1 MHQFSQGSWRFQ
13 YLRPVLIGTA
23 AIGIA
28 ALLMLSSCSL
38 LLQDP
43 RVTQSDRNP
52 NALLGL
58 PSSATSF
65 NANDYLINRS
75 QYVMS
80 YNRSKA
86 IPNWASW
93 QLNQNWLGNHPRIP
107 FAPDN
112 TLPSGWE
119 TVIPDDYTGSGFDR
133 GHVVPAADRN
143 KTAEDSK
150 AVFLMTN
157 IFPQAPDNN
166 QGPWAQLENYCRDL
180 VAQGKELYIVAGGAG
195 EGGEGEKG
203 VKRSIAQSK
212 VSVPAS
218 TWKVILVSD
227 RPGLGIAGITERT
240 RVIAVIMPNQQGIK
254 TTSWRE
260 YRRSVDQVEELTGY
274 DLFSNVPELVQ
285 AAIEAKTD
293 ANLPVKP
300 PVKIPARLPAKPP
313 IRQPVGTH

>member
-1 MHQFSQGSWRFQ
+1 
-13 YLRPVLIGTA
+13 
-23 AIGIA
+23 
-28 ALLMLSSCSL
+28 MLSSCSL
-38 LLQDP
+38 LLNDQ
-43 RVTQSDRNP
+43 RVSQSARNP

-80 YNRSKA
+80 YNRSKE

-93 QLNQNWLGNHPRIP
+93 QLNQNWLGSRPRIP
-107 FAPDN
+107 FEPDN

-119 TVIPDDYTGSGFDR
+119 KVIPNDYTGSGFDR

-143 KTAEDSK
+143 KTADDSK

-157 IFPQAPDNN
+157 IFPQAPGNN
-166 QGPWAQLENYCRDL
+166 QGPWAQLESYCRDL

-195 EGGEGEKG
+195 EGGTGDKGERGTIAKG
-203 VKRSIAQSK
+203 K

-218 TWKVILVSD
+218 TWKVVVVSD
-227 RPGLGIAGITERT
+227 RPASGIAGITERT
-240 RVIAVIMPNQQGIK
+240 RVIAVIMPNEQGIK
-254 TTSWRE
+254 DTSWRE

-274 DLFSNVPELVQ
+274 NLFSNIPEVVQ
-285 AAIEAKTD
+285 NAIEAKTD
-293 ANLPVKP
+293 INLPVKL
-300 PVKIPARLPAKPP
+300 PVKTPVKRP
-313 IRQPVGTH
+313 IKQPVGAR

>member
-1 MHQFSQGSWRFQ
+1 MHQFSRSSWRFQ
-13 YLRPVLIGTA
+13 HLRPVLIGIA

-28 ALLMLSSCSL
+28 ALLLSSCSL
-38 LLQDP
+38 LLKDP
-43 RVTQSDRNP
+43 RVGQSDRNP

-75 QYVMS
+75 QYVIS

-93 QLNQNWLGNHPRIP
+93 QLNQSWLGSRPRIP
-107 FAPDN
+107 FEPDD

-119 TVIPDDYTGSGFDR
+119 KVVPNDYTGSGFDR

-166 QGPWAQLENYCRDL
+166 QGPWVQLESYCRDL

-195 EGGEGEKG
+195 EGGKGEKG
-203 VKRSIAQSK
+203 VKGAIAQGK

-218 TWKVILVSD
+218 TWKVVLVSD
-227 RPGLGIAGITERT
+227 RPGSGLAGITEQT

-254 TTSWRE
+254 NTSWRE

-274 DLFSNVPELVQ
+274 DLFSNIPELIQ
-285 AAIEAKTD
+285 EAIEAKTD
-293 ANLPVKP
+293 ANLPVKLPVKKPVRRSAKP
-300 PVKIPARLPAKPP
+300 PVK
-313 IRQPVGTH
+313 QPVGTP

>member
-1 MHQFSQGSWRFQ
+1 MHQFFGFHRGSWHSQ
-13 YLRPVLIGTA
+13 YIRPLLIGVA
-23 AIGIA
+23 V
-28 ALLMLSSCSL
+28 LLLLSSCSL
-38 LLQDP
+38 LLKDQK
-43 RVTQSDRNP
+43 VSQSARNP

-65 NANDYLINRS
+65 NANDYLINRP

-93 QLNQNWLGNHPRIP
+93 QLNQNWLGSRPRIP
-107 FAPDN
+107 FEPDN

-119 TVIPDDYTGSGFDR
+119 KVIPNDYTGSGFDR

-143 KTAEDSK
+143 KTADDSS

-166 QGPWAQLENYCRDL
+166 QGPWAQLESYCRDL
-180 VAQGKELYIVAGGAG
+180 AAQGKELYIVAGGAG
-195 EGGEGEKG
+195 EGGTGEKG
-203 VKRSIAQSK
+203 GRGTIAKGK

-218 TWKVILVSD
+218 TWKVIVVSD
-227 RPGLGIAGITERT
+227 RPGSGIAGITERS
-240 RVIAVIMPNQQGIK
+240 RVIAVIMPNKQGIEAIN
-254 TTSWRE
+254 WRD

-274 DLFSNVPELVQ
+274 DLFSNIPELVQ
-285 AAIEAKTD
+285 NAIEARTD
-293 ANLPVKP
+293 TNLPVKL
-300 PVKIPARLPAKPP
+300 PVKLPAKL
-313 IRQPVGTH
+313 PVKKPVPRLN

>member
-1 MHQFSQGSWRFQ
+1 MHQFSPGSCRFRH
-13 YLRPVLIGTA
+13 LRPVLIGIA

-28 ALLMLSSCSL
+28 ALLLSSCSL
-38 LLQDP
+38 LLKDP
-43 RVTQSDRNP
+43 RVGQSDRNP

-93 QLNQNWLGNHPRIP
+93 QLNQSWLGSRPRIP
-107 FAPDN
+107 FEPDD

-119 TVIPDDYTGSGFDR
+119 KVVPNDYTGSGFDR

-166 QGPWAQLENYCRDL
+166 QGPWAQLESYCRDL

-195 EGGEGEKG
+195 EGGKGEKG
-203 VKRSIAQSK
+203 VKGAIAQGK

-218 TWKVILVSD
+218 TWKVVLVSD
-227 RPGLGIAGITERT
+227 RPGSGLAGITEQT

-254 TTSWRE
+254 NTSWRE

-274 DLFSNVPELVQ
+274 DLFSNIPELIQ
-285 AAIEAKTD
+285 EAIEAKTD
-293 ANLPVKP
+293 ANLPVKLPVKKPVRRSAKP
-300 PVKIPARLPAKPP
+300 PVK
-313 IRQPVGTH
+313 QPVGTP

>member
-1 MHQFSQGSWRFQ
+1 
-13 YLRPVLIGTA
+13 
-23 AIGIA
+23 
-28 ALLMLSSCSL
+28 MLSGCSL
-38 LLQDP
+38 LLKDP
-43 RVTQSDRNP
+43 RVSQSDRNP

-65 NANDYLINRS
+65 NANDYLINRP

-80 YNRSKA
+80 YNRSKE

-93 QLNQNWLGNHPRIP
+93 QLNQNWLGSRPRIP
-107 FAPDN
+107 FEPDN

-119 TVIPDDYTGSGFDR
+119 KVIPNDYTGSGFDR

-143 KTAEDSK
+143 KTEDDSR

-166 QGPWAQLENYCRDL
+166 QGPWAQLESYCRDL

-195 EGGEGEKG
+195 EGGTGEKG
-203 VKRSIAQSK
+203 GKGAIAQGK

-218 TWKVILVSD
+218 TWKAIVVSD
-227 RPGLGIAGITERT
+227 RPGLGLAGITERT
-240 RVIAVIMPNQQGIK
+240 RIIAVIMPNKQGIK
-254 TTSWRE
+254 DTNWRE

-274 DLFSNVPELVQ
+274 DLFSNISEVVQ
-285 AAIEAKTD
+285 NAIEAKTD
-293 ANLPVKP
+293 ANLPVKLPIKPLVKP
-300 PVKIPARLPAKPP
+300 PAKIPARMP
-313 IRQPVGTH
+313 IKRPVGIN

>member
-1 MHQFSQGSWRFQ
+1 MHQFSRSSWRFQ
-13 YLRPVLIGTA
+13 HLRPVLIGIA

-28 ALLMLSSCSL
+28 ALLLSSCSL
-38 LLQDP
+38 LLKDP
-43 RVTQSDRNP
+43 RVGQSDRNP

-93 QLNQNWLGNHPRIP
+93 QLNQSWLGSRPRIP
-107 FAPDN
+107 FEPDD

-119 TVIPDDYTGSGFDR
+119 KVVPNDYTGSGFDR

-166 QGPWAQLENYCRDL
+166 QGPWVQLESYCRDL

-195 EGGEGEKG
+195 EGGKGEKG
-203 VKRSIAQSK
+203 VKGAIAQGK

-218 TWKVILVSD
+218 TWKVVLVSD
-227 RPGLGIAGITERT
+227 RPGSGLAGITEQT

-254 TTSWRE
+254 NTSWRE

-274 DLFSNVPELVQ
+274 DLFSNIPELIQ
-285 AAIEAKTD
+285 EAIEAKTD
-293 ANLPVKP
+293 ANLPVKLPVKKPVRRSAKP
-300 PVKIPARLPAKPP
+300 PVK
-313 IRQPVGTH
+313 QPVGTP

>member
-1 MHQFSQGSWRFQ
+1 MHQSFSFSRTSWQFR
-13 YLRPVLIGTA
+13 YGRPLLIGVV
-23 AIGIA
+23 
-28 ALLMLSSCSL
+28 ALLMLSGCSL
-38 LLQDP
+38 LLEDQ
-43 RVTQSDRNP
+43 RVSQSARNP

-58 PSSATSF
+58 PSRATSF

-93 QLNQNWLGNHPRIP
+93 QLNQNWLGSRPRIP
-107 FAPDN
+107 FEPDN
-112 TLPSGWE
+112 TLPSGWQKI
-119 TVIPDDYTGSGFDR
+119 TPNDYTGSGFDR

-143 KTAEDSK
+143 KTVDDSS

-166 QGPWAQLENYCRDL
+166 QGPWAQLESYCRDL
-180 VAQGKELYIVAGGAG
+180 VAQGKELYIVAGVAG

-203 VKRSIAQSK
+203 EKGAIAKGK

-227 RPGLGIAGITERT
+227 RPGLGIAGMTERT
-240 RVIAVIMPNQQGIK
+240 RAIAVIMPNKQGIEAMN
-254 TTSWRE
+254 WRE
-260 YRRSVDQVEELTGY
+260 YRKSVDQVEELTGY
-274 DLFSNVPELVQ
+274 DLFPNIPKSIQET
-285 AAIEAKTD
+285 IEAKTD
-293 ANLPVKP
+293 ANLPVKL
-300 PVKIPARLPAKPP
+300 PVKPRANKPKTS
-313 IRQPVGTH
+313 IDGGN

>member
-1 MHQFSQGSWRFQ
+1 MHQFSRSSWRFRH
-13 YLRPVLIGTA
+13 LRPVLIGIA

-28 ALLMLSSCSL
+28 ALLLSSCSL
-38 LLQDP
+38 LLKDP
-43 RVTQSDRNP
+43 RVGQSDRNP

-93 QLNQNWLGNHPRIP
+93 QLNQSWLGSHPRIP
-107 FAPDN
+107 FEPDD

-119 TVIPDDYTGSGFDR
+119 KVVPNDYTGSGFDR

-166 QGPWAQLENYCRDL
+166 QGPWAQLESYCRDL

-195 EGGEGEKG
+195 EGGKGEKG
-203 VKRSIAQSK
+203 VKGAIAQGK

-218 TWKVILVSD
+218 TWKVVLVSD
-227 RPGLGIAGITERT
+227 RPGSGLAGITEQT

-254 TTSWRE
+254 NTSWRE

-274 DLFSNVPELVQ
+274 DLFSNIPELIQ
-285 AAIEAKTD
+285 TAIEAKTD
-293 ANLPVKP
+293 ANLPVKL
-300 PVKIPARLPAKPP
+300 PVKKPVRRPAKPP
-313 IRQPVGTH
+313 VKQPVGTP

>member
-1 MHQFSQGSWRFQ
+1 MHQFSRSSWRFQ
-13 YLRPVLIGTA
+13 HLRPVLIGIA

-28 ALLMLSSCSL
+28 ALLLSSCSL
-38 LLQDP
+38 LLKDP
-43 RVTQSDRNP
+43 RVGQSDRNP

-75 QYVMS
+75 QYVIS

-93 QLNQNWLGNHPRIP
+93 QLNQSWLGSRPRIP
-107 FAPDN
+107 FEPDD

-119 TVIPDDYTGSGFDR
+119 KVVPNDYTGSGFDR

-166 QGPWAQLENYCRDL
+166 QGPWVQLESYCRDL

-195 EGGEGEKG
+195 EGGKGEKG
-203 VKRSIAQSK
+203 VKGAIAQGK

-218 TWKVILVSD
+218 TWKVVLVSD
-227 RPGLGIAGITERT
+227 RPGSGLAGITEQT

-254 TTSWRE
+254 NTSWRE

-274 DLFSNVPELVQ
+274 DLFSNIPELIQ
-285 AAIEAKTD
+285 EAIEAKTD
-293 ANLPVKP
+293 ANLPVKL
-300 PVKIPARLPAKPP
+300 PVKKPVRRPAKTPVK
-313 IRQPVGTH
+313 QPVGTP

>member
-1 MHQFSQGSWRFQ
+1 MHQFSRSSWRFRH
-13 YLRPVLIGTA
+13 LRPVLIGIA

-28 ALLMLSSCSL
+28 ALLLSSCSL
-38 LLQDP
+38 LLKDP
-43 RVTQSDRNP
+43 RVSQSDRNP

-75 QYVMS
+75 QYVIS

-93 QLNQNWLGNHPRIP
+93 QLNQSWLGSRPRIP
-107 FAPDN
+107 FEPDD

-119 TVIPDDYTGSGFDR
+119 KVVPNDYTGSGFDR

-166 QGPWAQLENYCRDL
+166 QGPWAQLESYCRDL

-195 EGGEGEKG
+195 EGGKGEKG
-203 VKRSIAQSK
+203 VKGAIAQGK

-218 TWKVILVSD
+218 TWKVVLVSD
-227 RPGLGIAGITERT
+227 RPGSGLAGITEQT

-254 TTSWRE
+254 DTSWRE

-274 DLFSNVPELVQ
+274 NLFSNIPELIQ
-285 AAIEAKTD
+285 TAIEAKTD
-293 ANLPVKP
+293 ANLPVKL
-300 PVKIPARLPAKPP
+300 PVKKPARLPAKPTVK
-313 IRQPVGTH
+313 QPVGTP

>member
-1 MHQFSQGSWRFQ
+1 MHQFSSFSRSSWHFRSV
-13 YLRPVLIGTA
+13 RPVLIGIV
-23 AIGIA
+23 AIGVA
-28 ALLMLSSCSL
+28 ALLMLSSCSVL
-38 LLQDP
+38 LKDP
-43 RVTQSDRNP
+43 RVDQSDRNP

-65 NANDYLINRS
+65 NANDYLINRP

-93 QLNQNWLGNHPRIP
+93 QLNQNWLGSRPRIP
-107 FAPDN
+107 FEPDN
-112 TLPSGWE
+112 TLPSGWGK
-119 TVIPDDYTGSGFDR
+119 VIPDDYTGSGFDR

-143 KTAEDSK
+143 KTADDSK

-166 QGPWAQLENYCRDL
+166 RGPWAQLESYCRDL

-203 VKRSIAQSK
+203 EKGAIAK
-212 VSVPAS
+212 GKISVPAS
-218 TWKVILVSD
+218 TWKVIVVSD
-227 RPGLGIAGITERT
+227 RPGSGLAGITERN
-240 RVIAVIMPNQQGIK
+240 RVIAVIMPNKQGIEA
-254 TTSWRE
+254 TNWRE

-274 DLFSNVPELVQ
+274 DLFSNIPEPIQ
-285 AAIEAKTD
+285 NAIEARTD
-293 ANLPVKP
+293 VNLPVKP
-300 PVKIPARLPAKPP
+300 PVKIPSKSPVK
-313 IRQPVGTH
+313 QPVTIN

>member
-1 MHQFSQGSWRFQ
+1 MHQFSRSSWRFQ
-13 YLRPVLIGTA
+13 HLRPVLIGIA

-28 ALLMLSSCSL
+28 ALLLSSCSL
-38 LLQDP
+38 LLKDP
-43 RVTQSDRNP
+43 RVGQSDRNP

-93 QLNQNWLGNHPRIP
+93 QLNQSWLGSRPRIP
-107 FAPDN
+107 FEPDD

-119 TVIPDDYTGSGFDR
+119 KVVPNDYTGSGFDR

-166 QGPWAQLENYCRDL
+166 QGPWAQLESYCRDL

-195 EGGEGEKG
+195 EGGKGEKG
-203 VKRSIAQSK
+203 VKGAIAQGK

-218 TWKVILVSD
+218 TWKVVLVSD
-227 RPGLGIAGITERT
+227 RPGSGLAGITEQT

-254 TTSWRE
+254 NTSWRE

-274 DLFSNVPELVQ
+274 DLFSNIPELIQ
-285 AAIEAKTD
+285 EAIEAKTD
-293 ANLPVKP
+293 ANLPVKLPVKKPVRRSAKP
-300 PVKIPARLPAKPP
+300 PVK
-313 IRQPVGTH
+313 QPVGTP

>member
-1 MHQFSQGSWRFQ
+1 MHQFSRSSWRFQ
-13 YLRPVLIGTA
+13 HLRPVLIGIA

-28 ALLMLSSCSL
+28 ALLLSSCSL
-38 LLQDP
+38 LLKDP
-43 RVTQSDRNP
+43 RVSQSDRNP

-93 QLNQNWLGNHPRIP
+93 QLNQSWLGSRPRIP
-107 FAPDN
+107 FEPDD

-119 TVIPDDYTGSGFDR
+119 KVVPNDYTGSGFDR

-166 QGPWAQLENYCRDL
+166 QGPWAQLESYCRDL

-195 EGGEGEKG
+195 EGGKGEKG
-203 VKRSIAQSK
+203 VKGAIAQGK

-218 TWKVILVSD
+218 TWKVVLVSD
-227 RPGLGIAGITERT
+227 RPGSGLAGITEQT

-254 TTSWRE
+254 DTSWRE

-274 DLFSNVPELVQ
+274 DLFSNIPELIQ
-285 AAIEAKTD
+285 EAIEAKTD
-293 ANLPVKP
+293 ANLPVKLPVKKPVRRSAKP
-300 PVKIPARLPAKPP
+300 PVK
-313 IRQPVGTH
+313 QPVGTP